1 MILADVHS
9 KLDAAGVDESL
20 DKILDTAGNL
30 GIAWQHLVHTMELL
44 TRLDREAVKKNGIF
58 FRNIS

>member
-1 MILADVHS
+1 MILAVEDVHS
-9 KLDAAGVDESL
+9 KLDAADESL

-58 FRNIS
+58 

>member
-1 MILADVHS
+1 MILAVEDVHS

-30 GIAWQHLVHTMELL
+30 GIA
-44 TRLDREAVKKNGIF
+44 
-58 FRNIS
+58 

>member
-1 MILADVHS
+1 MILADEDVHS

-44 TRLDREAVKKNGIF
+44 MLTRLDRKAAKKNGIF
-58 FRNIS
+58 